1 MPYRRKTCGIFQ
13 CFSIGKSTCAANSKG
28 VMAVDR
34 KTIIKTDKLSKSF
47 SVSGKQ
53 YHIIK
58 NLDLEIYEGDFT
70 VIMGSSGAGKSTL
83 LYALS
88 GMDKPSLGSIEY
100 AGKEITGMNDDQLA
114 VFRRK
119 HCGFVFQQV
128 HLVDSMSIMD
138 NAISTGML
146 IGQKQKDLKKKATE
160 LFERVGISEEMT
172 GKFPAQVS
180 GGEAQRA
187 AMVRAV
193 INDPDVV
200 FADEPTGAL
209 NSAGV
214 EAVLNVLTDIN
225 NEGQSVVMV
234 THDIKSA
241 RRANRILYLEDGGIK
256 GECNPGKY
264 VSGDKKRHE
273 MIRGFLEEMG
283 W

>member
-1 MPYRRKTCGIFQ
+1 M
-13 CFSIGKSTCAANSKG
+13 SGKK
-28 VMAVDR
+28 VV
-34 KTIIKTDKLSKSF
+34 IKTDKLSKSF
-47 SVSGKQ
+47 SVGGKQ
-53 YHIIK
+53 QHIIK
-58 NLDLEIYEGDFT
+58 NLDMEIYEGDFT

-83 LYALS
+83 LYSLS
-88 GMDKPSLGSIEY
+88 GMDKPTLGSIEY
-100 AGKEITGMNDDQLA
+100 SNKDITKMNDDQLA

-119 HCGFVFQQV
+119 HCGFIFQQV
-128 HLVDSMSIMD
+128 HLVDNMSIMD

-146 IGQKQKDLKKKATE
+146 TGQKQKDLKKKADE
-160 LFERVGISEEMT
+160 LFERVGISEDLR
-172 GKFPAQVS
+172 GKFPSQLS

-214 EAVLNVLTDIN
+214 KAVLDVLTEIN
-225 NEGQSVVMV
+225 RSGQSVVMV

-241 RRANRILYLEDGGIK
+241 RRANRIIYLQDGGIV
-256 GECNPGKY
+256 GECNPGEY
-264 VSGDKKRHE
+264 ISGDKERHE
-273 MIRGFLEEMG
+273 KIRKFLGEMG

>member
-1 MPYRRKTCGIFQ
+1 MREKGI
-13 CFSIGKSTCAANSKG
+13 
-28 VMAVDR
+28 
-34 KTIIKTDKLSKSF
+34 IIRTDKLSKSF
-47 SVSGKQ
+47 SIGGKQ
-53 YHIIK
+53 HHIIK
-58 NLDLEIYEGDFT
+58 NLDLEIYKGDFT

-88 GMDKPSLGSIEY
+88 GMDQPSLGRIEY
-100 AGKEITGMNDDQLA
+100 AGKDITKMNDDQLA

-119 HCGFVFQQV
+119 HCGFIFQQI

-146 IGQKQKDLKKKATE
+146 TGQKQKDLKKKAGM

-172 GKFPAQVS
+172 GKFPSQLS

-214 EAVLNVLTDIN
+214 KAVLDVLTEIN
-225 NEGQSVVMV
+225 RAGQSVVMV

-241 RRANRILYLEDGGIK
+241 RRANRIIYLQDGGII
-256 GECNPGKY
+256 GECNPGPY
-264 VSGDKKRHE
+264 VSGDTVRHE
-273 MIRGFLEEMG
+273 KIRKFLEDMG

>member
-1 MPYRRKTCGIFQ
+1 MSAKE
-13 CFSIGKSTCAANSKG
+13 
-28 VMAVDR
+28 V
-34 KTIIKTDKLSKSF
+34 IIKTDKLSKSF
-47 SVSGKQ
+47 SIGGKQ
-53 YHIIK
+53 QHIIK
-58 NLDLEIYEGDFT
+58 NLDLEIYKGDFT

-88 GMDKPSLGSIEY
+88 GMDQPSLGTIEY
-100 AGKEITGMNDDQLA
+100 AGKDITKMNDDQLA

-119 HCGFVFQQV
+119 HCGFVFQQI

-146 IGQKQKDLKKKATE
+146 TGQKQKDLKKKAGK
-160 LFERVGISEEMT
+160 LFDRVGISEDMT
-172 GKFPAQVS
+172 KKFPSQLS

-214 EAVLNVLTDIN
+214 KAVLDVLTEIN
-225 NEGQSVVMV
+225 RSGQSVVMV

-241 RRANRILYLEDGGIK
+241 RRANRILYLQDGGVV
-256 GECNPGKY
+256 GECEPGEY
-264 VSGDKKRHE
+264 VSGDKDRHE
-273 MIRGFLEEMG
+273 KIRRFLESMG

>member
-1 MPYRRKTCGIFQ
+1 MSDK
-13 CFSIGKSTCAANSKG
+13 K
-28 VMAVDR
+28 V
-34 KTIIKTDKLSKSF
+34 IIKTDKLSKSF
-47 SVSGKQ
+47 SVGGKQ
-53 YHIIK
+53 QHIIK
-58 NLDLEIYEGDFT
+58 NLDMEIYEGDFT

-88 GMDKPSLGSIEY
+88 GMDKPTLGSIEY
-100 AGKEITGMNDDQLA
+100 ANKDITKMNDDQLA

-119 HCGFVFQQV
+119 HCGFIFQQV

-146 IGQKQKDLKKKATE
+146 TGQKQKNLKKKADG
-160 LFERVGISEEMT
+160 LFERVGISEDLR
-172 GKFPAQVS
+172 GKFPSQLS

-214 EAVLNVLTDIN
+214 KAVLDVLTDIN
-225 NEGQSVVMV
+225 RSGQSVVMV

-241 RRANRILYLEDGGIK
+241 RRANRIIYLQDGGIV
-256 GECNPGKY
+256 GECNPGEY
-264 VSGDKKRHE
+264 VSGDKERHE
-273 MIRGFLEEMG
+273 KIRKFLGEMG

>member
-1 MPYRRKTCGIFQ
+1 M
-13 CFSIGKSTCAANSKG
+13 SKE
-28 VMAVDR
+28 V
-34 KTIIKTDKLSKSF
+34 IIRTEKLSKSF
-47 SVSGKQ
+47 SVGGKQ
-53 YHIIK
+53 QHVIK
-58 NLDLEIYEGDFT
+58 NLDMEIYKGDFT
-70 VIMGSSGAGKSTL
+70 VIMGASGAGKSTL

-88 GMDKPSLGSIEY
+88 GMDKPTLGSISY
-100 AGKEITGMNDDQLA
+100 AGKEITSMNDDQLA

-146 IGQKQKDLKKKATE
+146 TGQKQKDLKNKAE
-160 LFERVGISEEMT
+160 KLFERVGLSNDLW
-172 GKFPAQVS
+172 GKFPAQLS

-209 NSAGV
+209 NSQTGK
-214 EAVLNVLTDIN
+214 AVLDTLTKF
-225 NEGQSVVMV
+225 NEKGQSIVMV
-234 THDIKSA
+234 THDISSA
-241 RRANRILYLEDGGIK
+241 RRGNRILYVKDGEIA
-256 GECNPGKY
+256 GECNLGKY
-264 VSGDKKRHE
+264 VTGDKERHQKLND
-273 MIRGFLEEMG
+273 FLAKMG

>member
-1 MPYRRKTCGIFQ
+1 MENKEL
-13 CFSIGKSTCAANSKG
+13 
-28 VMAVDR
+28 
-34 KTIIKTDKLSKSF
+34 IIKTEKLSKSF
-47 SVSGKQ
+47 SVGGKQ
-53 YHIIK
+53 QHVIK
-58 NLDLEIYEGDFT
+58 NLDLDIYKGDFT

-83 LYALS
+83 LYTLS
-88 GMDKPSLGSIEY
+88 GMDKPSLGKITYCGED
-100 AGKEITGMNDDQLA
+100 ITGMNDDKLA

-119 HCGFVFQQV
+119 HCGFIFQQI

-146 IGQKQKDLKKKATE
+146 TGQKQKDLKKKALG
-160 LFERVGISEEMT
+160 LFEKIGISEELT
-172 GKFPAQVS
+172 KKFPAQLS

-193 INDPDVV
+193 INDPDIV

-214 EAVLNVLTDIN
+214 KAVLDVLTDIN
-225 NEGQSVVMV
+225 NSGQSVVMV

-241 RRANRILYLEDGGIK
+241 RRGNRIIYLQDGGIM
-256 GECNPGKY
+256 GECELGRY
-264 VSGDKKRHE
+264 VSGDDNRHE
-273 MIRGFLEEMG
+273 KIRKFLEEMG

>member
-1 MPYRRKTCGIFQ
+1 MRARE
-13 CFSIGKSTCAANSKG
+13 
-28 VMAVDR
+28 V
-34 KTIIKTDKLSKSF
+34 IIKTDKLSKSF
-47 SVSGKQ
+47 SIGGKQ
-53 YHIIK
+53 QHIIK
-58 NLDLEIYEGDFT
+58 NLDLEIYKGDFT

-88 GMDKPSLGSIEY
+88 GMDQPSLGSIEY
-100 AGKEITGMNDDQLA
+100 AGKEITKMNDDQLA

-119 HCGFVFQQV
+119 HCGFVFQQI

-146 IGQKQKDLKKKATE
+146 TGQKQKDLKKKAGK
-160 LFERVGISEEMT
+160 LFERVGISEDMT
-172 GKFPAQVS
+172 KKFPSQLS

-214 EAVLNVLTDIN
+214 KAVLDVLTEIN
-225 NEGQSVVMV
+225 RSGQSVVMV

-241 RRANRILYLEDGGIK
+241 RRANRIIYLQDGGIV
-256 GECNPGKY
+256 GECEPGEY
-264 VSGDKKRHE
+264 VSGDKERHE
-273 MIRGFLEEMG
+273 KIRKFLENMG

>member
-1 MPYRRKTCGIFQ
+1 M
-13 CFSIGKSTCAANSKG
+13 SGKK
-28 VMAVDR
+28 V
-34 KTIIKTDKLSKSF
+34 IIKTDKLSKSF
-47 SVSGKQ
+47 SVGGKQ
-53 YHIIK
+53 QHIIK
-58 NLDLEIYEGDFT
+58 NLDMEIYEGDFT

-88 GMDKPSLGSIEY
+88 GMDKPTLGSIEY
-100 AGKEITGMNDDQLA
+100 SNKDITKMNDDQLA

-119 HCGFVFQQV
+119 HCGFIFQQV

-146 IGQKQKDLKKKATE
+146 TGQKQKDLKKKADE
-160 LFERVGISEEMT
+160 LFERVGISKDLR
-172 GKFPAQVS
+172 GKFPSQLS

-214 EAVLNVLTDIN
+214 KAVLDVLTEIN
-225 NEGQSVVMV
+225 RSGQSVVMV

-241 RRANRILYLEDGGIK
+241 RRANRIIYLQDGRIV
-256 GECNPGKY
+256 GECNPGEY
-264 VSGDKKRHE
+264 ISGDKERHE
-273 MIRGFLEEMG
+273 KIREFLGEMG

>member
-1 MPYRRKTCGIFQ
+1 MSDK
-13 CFSIGKSTCAANSKG
+13 K
-28 VMAVDR
+28 V
-34 KTIIKTDKLSKSF
+34 IIKTDKLSKSF
-47 SVSGKQ
+47 SVGGKQ
-53 YHIIK
+53 QHIIK
-58 NLDLEIYEGDFT
+58 NLDMEIYQGDFT

-88 GMDKPSLGSIEY
+88 GMDKPTLGSIEY
-100 AGKEITGMNDDQLA
+100 ANKDITKMNDDQLA

-119 HCGFVFQQV
+119 HCGFIFQQV

-146 IGQKQKDLKKKATE
+146 TGQKQKNLKKKADG
-160 LFERVGISEEMT
+160 LFERVGISEDLR
-172 GKFPAQVS
+172 GKFPSQLS

-214 EAVLNVLTDIN
+214 KAVLDVLTDIN
-225 NEGQSVVMV
+225 RSGQSVVMV

-241 RRANRILYLEDGGIK
+241 RRANRIIYLQDGGIV
-256 GECNPGKY
+256 GECNPGEY
-264 VSGDKKRHE
+264 VSGDKERHE
-273 MIRGFLEEMG
+273 KIRKFLGEMG

>member
-1 MPYRRKTCGIFQ
+1 MSEQ
-13 CFSIGKSTCAANSKG
+13 STKE
-28 VMAVDR
+28 V
-34 KTIIKTDKLSKSF
+34 IIKTNKLSKSF
-47 SVSGKQ
+47 SIGGKQ
-53 YHIIK
+53 QHVIK
-58 NLDLEIYEGDFT
+58 NLDLEIYKGDFT

-88 GMDKPSLGSIEY
+88 GMDQPSLGSINY
-100 AGKEITGMNDDQLA
+100 AGKEITKMNDDQLA

-146 IGQKQKDLKKKATE
+146 TGQKQKDLKEKAGR
-160 LFERVGISEEMT
+160 LFERVGISKDLTE
-172 GKFPAQVS
+172 KFPSQLS
-180 GGEAQRA
+180 GGEAQRS

-209 NSAGV
+209 NSSGV
-214 EAVLNVLTDIN
+214 KAVLDVLTELN
-225 NEGQSVVMV
+225 RSGQSVVMV

-241 RRANRILYLEDGGIK
+241 RRANRIIYLQDGGVV
-256 GECNPGKY
+256 GECEPGEY
-264 VSGDKKRHE
+264 VSGDKARHE
-273 MIRGFLEEMG
+273 KIRKFLERMG

>member
-1 MPYRRKTCGIFQ
+1 MPYRRKTCGIFR

-34 KTIIKTDKLSKSF
+34 KPIIKTDKLSKSF

-172 GKFPAQVS
+172 DKFPAQVS